1 MSAWRN
7 PVLLIVTLV
16 ATAAV
21 GSVRG
26 ADWIVLP
33 KNTTTQGDVVAGSY
47 ELNGAAI
54 NDSRLLDP
62 TDPKSPLIYSIGA
75 WQRGGNRF
83 TLLDSGG
90 APVAMATDISR
101 ADGKTIVGYVTRTA
115 GAQFSF
121 YWSADDGLTE
131 LTAPGTGGESQA
143 LACSANGKVLV
154 GTGSVSGAQAHPFR
168 YEVGKGWI
176 DLGTFGGA
184 TGSATDVSDDGDAI
198 CGQAQDAS
206 QNDQAFFWT
215 RKKGKVP
222 ISLGGADSSADAI
235 SANGKFVIGEGS
247 LSGGRTAA
255 YRYDVKRRKAS
266 RLPDLSNF
274 GGTDATLISK
284 DGDVV
289 VGTSTDQFF
298 NTHAFRW
305 SAKNGMKDIGSLG
318 LSTTPNSDSFPTCIS
333 GKGDYVGGWAQN
345 PTYSGLGVDEREA
358 FLWSTKHPMLYVH
371 TALEAAFEREYAK
384 WRFYEVQAMSQDG
397 RRLLIDARNPED
409 QEVLIYVQL
418 PPAHAFVKG
427 RSNAYVA
434 NLAAYG
440 AAIYGYYAYVWE
452 PTTTSYN
459 AFLYSYYAYLY
470 DQQARKHIVDY
481 YNKDKVV
488 EAYTADRR
496 AAYQAAYGAYVN
508 AATRAGSGDP
518 FAYETAYYASLAYSY
533 MLADLKSL

>member
-1 MSAWRN
+1 MILA
-7 PVLLIVTLV
+7 LV

-21 GSVRG
+21 SSVRG

-33 KNTTTQGDVVAGSY
+33 KNPTTQGDVVAGSY
-47 ELNGAAI
+47 AVNGAAI

-83 TLLDSGG
+83 TLLDSGN

-121 YWSADDGLTE
+121 YWNAEDGLTE
-131 LTAPGTGGESQA
+131 LTAPGTGGESQT
-143 LACSANGKVLV
+143 LACSADGRVLV
-154 GTGSVSGAQAHPFR
+154 GTGSVSGVQAHPFR
-168 YEVGKGWI
+168 FEVGKGWN
-176 DLGTFGGA
+176 DLGTFGG
-184 TGSATDVSDDGDAI
+184 GSGRATDVSDDGDTI
-198 CGQAQDAS
+198 CGQAQDA
-206 QNDQAFFWT
+206 QANDQAFFWT
-215 RKKGKVP
+215 KKTGKVP
-222 ISLGGADSSADAI
+222 ISLGGAQSFADAI
-235 SANGKFVIGEGS
+235 SANGEFVIGEGD
-247 LSGGRTAA
+247 LSGGRSAA

-266 RLPDLSNF
+266 RLPDLSRF
-274 GGTDATLISK
+274 GGSDATLISK
-284 DGDVV
+284 DGGVV
-289 VGTSTDQFF
+289 VGTSIDQFF

-305 SAKNGMKDIGSLG
+305 SAKGGMKDIGSLG
-318 LSTTPNSDSFPTCIS
+318 LTAVPNSDSFPICIS

-358 FLWSTKHPMLYVH
+358 FVWSTKHSMLYVH
-371 TALEAAFEREYAK
+371 AALEAAFDRQLPK
-384 WRFYEVQAMSQDG
+384 WRFYELQAMSQDG
-397 RRLLIDARNPED
+397 RRWLIDALNPED
-409 QEVLIYVQL
+409 EEVLLYVQL
-418 PPAHAFVKG
+418 PRARAYVKG
-427 RSNAYVA
+427 RGNANVA

-481 YNKDKVV
+481 YNKEKVAD
-488 EAYTADRR
+488 AYAADRR

-508 AATRAGSGDP
+508 AAARAGSGEP

>member
-7 PVLLIVTLV
+7 PVLLIAAFVV
-16 ATAAV
+16 ASAV
-21 GSVRG
+21 SSARG

-33 KNTTTQGDVVAGSY
+33 KNPTTQGDVVAGSY

-54 NDSRLLDP
+54 TDIRLVDP
-62 TDPKSPLIYSIGA
+62 TDPASGFTYSIGA

-83 TLLDSGG
+83 TLLDSGAG
-90 APVAMATDISR
+90 SSTATDISR
-101 ADGKTIVGYVTRTA
+101 ADGKTVVGYVARA
-115 GAQFSF
+115 GVQNSF
-121 YWSADDGLTE
+121 YWNQDDGLVVLVAPQGVGRS
-131 LTAPGTGGESQA
+131 LTY
-143 LACSANGKVLV
+143 ACSADGRVLV
-154 GTGSVSGAQAHPFR
+154 GEGSVAVANAHPFR
-168 YEVGKGWI
+168 YEVGKGWK
-176 DLGTFGGA
+176 DLDTFGGV
-184 TGSATDVSDDGDAI
+184 TGQATDVSDDGDTI
-198 CGQAQDAS
+198 CGYAQDAS
-206 QNDQAFFWT
+206 LLDQAFFWT
-215 RKKGKVP
+215 QKTGKVP
-222 ISLGGADSSADAI
+222 ISLGGSESFADAI
-235 SANGKFVIGEGS
+235 SANGKFVIGEAD
-247 LSGGRTAA
+247 LSGGRRAA
-255 YRYDVKRRKAS
+255 FRYDVARRKAS

-284 DGDVV
+284 DGEVV

-305 SAKNGMKDIGSLG
+305 TSKNGIKDIGSLG

-345 PTYSGLGVDEREA
+345 PTYSRLGVDPREA
-358 FLWSTKHPMLYVH
+358 SIWSTKHSMLYVH
-371 TALEAAFEREYAK
+371 SVLESAFDRQLPK
-384 WRFYEVQAMSQDG
+384 WRFYELQAMSQDG
-397 RRLLIDARNPED
+397 RRWLIDALDPED
-409 QEVLIYVQL
+409 QEVLLYVQL
-418 PPAHAFVKG
+418 PPARPFVKG
-427 RSNAYVA
+427 RSDAYVA

-470 DQQARKHIVDY
+470 DQQARQHIVDY
-481 YNKDKVV
+481 YNKDKVA
-488 EAYTADRR
+488 EAYLADRR
-496 AAYQAAYGAYVN
+496 AAYQSAYGAYVN